1 MRCEG
6 DLAAHYR
13 SVGWGDADA
22 DPQQVEA
29 TPEKPKVMQRRAT
42 RKPRS

>member
-6 DLAAHYR
+6 DLAAHLV
-13 SVGWGDADA
+13 SLGWVDADA
-22 DPQQVEA
+22 PAPQDEA
-29 TPEKPKVMQRRAT
+29 PSEQPKPVVRRT